1 MSNSHRFPVRLAF
14 YLYIVRKIF
23 HDSVSASALQTK
35 CHSTMADS
43 PSPPPTRCLSRL
55 ASSLTPPLAL
65 SSLPLAAPLTG
76 PSSSSHR
83 PPAEPLLR
91 PSRGSRCTPH
101 SPPWA
106 TPPPWTPSR
115 GAWCSRMSTLPT
127 FLPHPA
133 HFSNLSVHFSRLYM
147 RREQRE
153 ISVRSDRQSQNGT
166 SIPLVNFRNRFIGAQ
181 IALLVPDLFLFRPCP
196 TIHLSQSWCRRSSR
210 ISAYSSFTSDL
221 NMHCSNL
228 VRWYYLLYLIVTVS
242 ERCLLLICSY
252 SCADAF

>member
-14 YLYIVRKIF
+14 YLYIVRKTF
-23 HDSVSASALQTK
+23 HYSVSASALQTK

-65 SSLPLAAPLTG
+65 SSLPLAAPLAG
-76 PSSSSHR
+76 PSSFSHP

-133 HFSNLSVHFSRLYM
+133 HFSNLSVHFPRLYM

-153 ISVRSDRQSQNGT
+153 ISVRSDLQSQNGT
-166 SIPLVNFRNRFIGAQ
+166 SIQLVNFRNRFIGGANCS
-181 IALLVPDLFLFRPCP
+181 ARTWSLL
-196 TIHLSQSWCRRSSR
+196 
-210 ISAYSSFTSDL
+210 ISAVSDNTPISKL
-221 NMHCSNL
+221 MPLFFPDICIL
-228 VRWYYLLYLIVTVS
+228 FVYLRSQYAL
-242 ERCLLLICSY
+242 
-252 SCADAF
+252 F